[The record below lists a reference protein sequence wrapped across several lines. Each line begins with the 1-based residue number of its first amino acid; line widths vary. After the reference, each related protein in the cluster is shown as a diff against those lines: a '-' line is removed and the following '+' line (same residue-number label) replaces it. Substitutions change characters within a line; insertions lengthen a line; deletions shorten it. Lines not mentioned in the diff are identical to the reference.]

1 MESRMPKYV
10 EGVELTQE
18 GMHAIFARMGHA
30 ITSGKVYNGVPEI
43 DKGALDRQGFM
54 PVLTGVGP
62 NRTSGH
68 WIMLMKGGD
77 NQYYLFDPL
86 GKASGDSYKSI
97 LAKQVPGATLSVIPN
112 APGLNMG
119 LCGYWVASAGL
130 RAHAALNTVAPPDLA
145 TLGETITTEMTQ
157 ELTDPGYGQITGWL
171 GAVGEG
177 FPVGDP
183 KPDAK
188 ALREATEKE
197 LHVAVPEPVSLGKTT
212 GPTEVTVQ
220 PTAPKTTLP
229 PWNGFSLYTDQTVRD
244 AIKYSNT
251 NYLGTQYTG
260 PVESRPAIIA
270 GKTVYRQVHGLAH
283 TLRTMAYSEVII
295 EEARKAKLRGEPL
308 AKFKDGRT
316 IADVTPAELKKIMIA
331 QAFFVAGRDDEESAL
346 NYARYHEQ
354 SRDAFLKYVK
364 ENESTLIP
372 DVFKDQAEVDY
383 YAKVIEDKNHD
394 WESSPAHV
402 LVNKGHMVDL
412 MRVKQPPE
420 SFLENYFASLKPWVG
435 SKGAEAVFAIQRQ
448 FFHATHEAVSGF
460 DGAPYVS
467 GPKKDDHLVLSGTGQ
482 FRFVR
487 GADGEALRHPI
498 KLGEKQGALKFFP
511 ATYKLQ
517 AGEKFEFTNGS
528 LGRYVIGED
537 GQPIRNAPGKGE
549 TVGSLAFFAQSY
561 ELQGTERWMRVD
573 EFLQQEEVQ
582 KRFPGAGKVLE
593 GGKPGLNTMQY
604 DAYLNSRERADCETN
619 VDYCLGKL
627 QDAHHQAK
635 IDPVKAAVQSST
647 HTTRREAN
655 VDELAAANILKEIM
669 ANPDAIQAD
678 HVLINGQR
686 LDEKFFRGLLAKCDM
701 AIVGSLLND
710 TDIKNIDNLM
720 KHEES
725 TEFHTTGGEPVSR
738 EMIGKKWLG
747 YRADRENGRRTPEH
761 SVKMALIHMMQDGA
775 WYYTRLNAVAQG
787 RDSGSSFREVLL
799 TALMVP
805 STFKSLA
812 DVQSLE
818 YDRRLERPKTIHK
831 GLMNLPPALTQ
842 KILAQSEAIIA
853 NTTTQ
858 LFSETGPKAYQQM
871 KINHFSHILSRTCS
885 STSSHSDSASFFTN
899 GADNEN
905 NIRLDIEDPEGLLDA
920 KRVGA
925 HGLGAENEYSVY
937 LPDDVALV
945 PMQVSQGNPNVIR
958 LMAVKSPDFIPR
970 HESGY
975 AVTPFIEMQKAK
987 IAEVLS
993 AVAVESSKT
1002 SESSD
1007 YNVETNATTLLDEM
1021 KTQLLQKRRTGYI
1034 ERLLHYFNPDKDS
1047 KISVARATFLETQV
1061 VVALDEC
1068 NRVFMNPVADRE
1080 QQANLMRKAL
1090 AALPNDAA
1098 WAQFVSTE
1106 AIETKARIDVF
1117 KQEYHKKTQEYQK
1130 ETIELNVT
1138 SVLNDCTKALDKQN
1152 FAEAAQALNKLPTE
1166 KEMEGANVGQELR
1179 GQIVELR
1186 QKLSA
1191 NLESLQ
1197 RAVPAPVVVDAEK
1210 MRLRYEALV
1219 TEITKK
1225 VTDFEKVNPVNIES
1239 ASKAMSDLTAMQEEL
1254 KFLRNEKIRM
1264 HTDKD
1269 KAVEFAD
1276 IEALEIRVQETHPK
1290 LLATTLDVVTKG
1302 IDAFAQVSKKMPLAE
1317 IKQLLSSHEKGI
1329 ELIRKERIK
1338 AHGDSTEALD
1348 QSDLDALK
1356 VRIQT
1361 SKSDYI
1367 NLVLL
1372 TARDSLATRKN
1383 PATLEVNAPK
1393 VKGFL
1398 DLVADLELT
1407 ETQRADL
1414 VTYRAALGEKQQK
1427 AYPVML
1433 QLQYNSEI
1441 LMMQLR
1447 SIAEIHIDNV
1457 AQARQGLRQQLTI
1470 TETALDGFFRT
1481 VTTSLSQKEDQ
1492 LEKVYTAFKASLNN
1506 DKSSVYQLMEL
1517 LRGNNPVQLQAGLGL
1532 SKENAEQLH
1541 GLLIELKKDNVT
1553 IEEFEAK
1560 GKLITEFLTKVVDQP
1575 VSLESVSKAK
1585 NKEYYDALL
1594 KNVTSKITAFEKVKP
1609 DDPVNYAKAVA
1620 DLTSM
1625 QGALKFLKDEKT
1637 RMHIDKETAVEFSD
1651 IEALEGRLQGTQP
1664 KLINALVEKAAVD
1677 ISKLEKMKITTF
1689 PDIARATTV
1698 LNQHLKMLEFIS
1710 QERVKLHGDSV
1721 DPLEISDVNALK
1733 ARLQTVNQSMV
1744 ELLLNVANDQIVA
1757 IKDRATFAQVT
1768 PTIQACFEHID
1779 KLKVTLD
1786 TSIKAQSQ
1794 IKAIPE
1800 QQESFGVIKTKA
1812 ESGFLDLQ
1820 IKKRDLIVQ
1829 LRGVCDLHTENLAGL
1844 KVLRDVENGGLWAI
1858 TNALGISTDSRAEV
1872 RMKEIAIAK
1881 LKLDL
1886 NNPEFSSEKIIAILA
1901 GKSVA
1906 DLKDGLGISE
1916 ENATSLRALAR
1927 QLGAPKKIE
1936 ENLVLIGR
1944 VSAAIGTEP
1953 VPLVVPD
1960 EVEDDRYTY

>member
-1 MESRMPKYV
+1 MTLGESRMPKYV

-43 DKGALDRQGFM
+43 DKAALDRQGFM

-62 NRTSGH
+62 SRTSGH

-97 LAKQVPGATLSVIPN
+97 LAKQLPGATLSVIPN

-177 FPVGDP
+177 FPIGDP

-188 ALREATEKE
+188 ALREATEKG
-197 LHVAVPEPVSLGKTT
+197 LRIAVPVSVGTT
-212 GPTEVTVQ
+212 GPAEVTVQ

-229 PWNGFSLYTDQTVRD
+229 PWNGFSLYTDDTVRAALRHAND
-244 AIKYSNT
+244 K
-251 NYLGTQYTG
+251 YLGTPYTG
-260 PVESRPAIIA
+260 PVESTPVNMH
-270 GKTVYRQVHGLAH
+270 GKMVYRQVHGLAH
-283 TLRTMAYSEVII
+283 TVRTMAYSEVIV

-308 AKFKDGRT
+308 EKFKDGRT
-316 IADVTPAELKKIMIA
+316 IADVTPEELKKIMIA

-364 ENESTLIP
+364 ENEATLIP
-372 DVFKDQAEVDY
+372 DVFKDQADVDY
-383 YAKVIEDKNHD
+383 YAKVVEGKKGD
-394 WESSPAHV
+394 WEASPAHV
-402 LVNKGHMVDL
+402 LVNQSHMVDL

-420 SFLENYFASLKPWVG
+420 SFLEHYFKALKPWVS

-448 FFHATHEAVSGF
+448 FFHATHEVVTEF
-460 DGAPYVS
+460 DSRPSVPN
-467 GPKKDDHLVLSGTGQ
+467 GPRRDDHIVLSAPGQ
-482 FRFVR
+482 FRYVR
-487 GADGEALRHPI
+487 GADKKALLHPPI
-498 KLGEKQGALKFFP
+498 SPETDVLKGALKFFP
-511 ATYKLQ
+511 ATYVLQ
-517 AGEKFEFTNGS
+517 PGEKFEYTDGS

-537 GQPIRNAPGKGE
+537 GQPIRNAPKSGE

-561 ELQGTERWMRVD
+561 ELQGTQRWMRVD

-582 KRFPGAGKVLE
+582 KRFPGAAGKHLE
-593 GGKPGLNTMQY
+593 GGKAGFKPYQY
-604 DAYLNSRERADCETN
+604 FTEYVSSPERAKCETD
-619 VDYCLGKL
+619 VDYCLGQL
-627 QDAHHQAK
+627 QEAHHQAK
-635 IDPVKAAVQSST
+635 IDPVKAAVQAST

-669 ANPDAIQAD
+669 ANPDAIQVD

-686 LDEKFFRGLLAKCDM
+686 LDKKFFRGLLAKCDM

-710 TDIKNIDNLM
+710 TDIKNIDTLM
-720 KHEES
+720 KHEEG

-747 YRADRENGRRTPEH
+747 YRADRENRRGTPEH

-799 TALMVP
+799 TALMIP
-805 STFKSLA
+805 STFKSLS
-812 DVQSLE
+812 DVQALE

-853 NTTTQ
+853 NTTTE

-885 STSSHSDSASFFTN
+885 STSSHSDSASFFTH
-899 GADNEN
+899 GADNQN

-920 KRVGA
+920 KRVGL
-925 HGLGAENEYSVY
+925 HRVDAENEYSVY
-937 LPDDVALV
+937 LPDDVALI
-945 PMQVSQGNPNVIR
+945 PMEVSKGNPNVIR

-987 IAEVLS
+987 ITQVLS
-993 AVAVESSKT
+993 ALDSNKGT
-1002 SESSD
+1002 
-1007 YNVETNATTLLDEM
+1007 YNLDSNAADLLAEM
-1021 KTQLLQKRRTGYI
+1021 RRQSTQELRTGWI
-1034 ERLLHYFNPDKDS
+1034 DRLKHYWNPDKDN
-1047 KISVARATFLETQV
+1047 KISLARREFLNMQV
-1061 VVALDEC
+1061 IPALDEC
-1068 NRVFMNPVADRE
+1068 NRVLTHPVGDW
-1080 QQANLMRKAL
+1080 QQQTKLMRTAL
-1090 AALPNDAA
+1090 EQFPKDEEWAKFASKEAASIKQAMD
-1098 WAQFVSTE
+1098 
-1106 AIETKARIDVF
+1106 IF
-1117 KQEYHKKTQEYQK
+1117 KQEYHKKM
-1130 ETIELNVT
+1130 IELIVT
-1138 SVLNDCTKALDKQN
+1138 SVLNDCTTDLDKQN
-1152 FAEAAQALNKLPTE
+1152 FAEAAQVLNKLPTE
-1166 KEMEGANVGQELR
+1166 KEMEGANIGQELR

-1210 MRLRYEALV
+1210 MRVRYEALV
-1219 TEITKK
+1219 AEMTKQ
-1225 VTDFEKVNPVNIES
+1225 VTDFEKVKPVSVES
-1239 ASKAMSDLTAMQEEL
+1239 ASKAMSELTTMQEEL

-1276 IEALEIRVQETHPK
+1276 IEALEKRLQETHPK
-1290 LLATTLDVVTKG
+1290 LLASTLEVVTNEIGAYAK
-1302 IDAFAQVSKKMPLAE
+1302 ASKKMSRTAM
-1317 IKQLLSSHEKGI
+1317 KSQLGGYEKGI

-1338 AHGDSTEALD
+1338 THGESTEPLD

-1356 VRIQT
+1356 VQVQT
-1361 SKSDYI
+1361 FKKDFVDM
-1367 NLVLL
+1367 VLL
-1372 TARDSLATRKN
+1372 AAKETLATIKN
-1383 PATLEVNAPK
+1383 PSTLEANAPK
-1393 VKGFL
+1393 IKGFL

-1414 VTYRAALGEKQQK
+1414 DTYRAALGEKQQK

-1447 SIAEIHIDNV
+1447 GIAEVHLDNV
-1457 AQARQGLRQQLTI
+1457 AKARQGLREQLAV
-1470 TETALDGFFRT
+1470 TETAHGGFFRT
-1481 VTTSLSQKEDQ
+1481 VTTSLSQNEAQ
-1492 LEKVYTAFKASLNN
+1492 SEKNYAAFKVSLNN

-1517 LRGNNPVQLQAGLGL
+1517 LRKNNPGQLQAGLGL
-1532 SKENAEQLH
+1532 SKENADQLH
-1541 GLLIELKKDNVT
+1541 GLLLELKKDNVT
-1553 IEEFEAK
+1553 VEEFEAK
-1560 GKLITEFLTKVVDQP
+1560 GKLITEFLTKVGDQP
-1575 VSLESVSKAK
+1575 VSLESLSKAK

-1594 KNVTSKITAFEKVKP
+1594 KDVTQKITAFEKVKP
-1609 DDPVNYAKAVA
+1609 DDTVKYAQAVA
-1620 DLTSM
+1620 ELTSM
-1625 QGALKFLKDEKT
+1625 QGALTFLKEEKT
-1637 RMHIDKETAVEFSD
+1637 RMHTDKETAVEFSD
-1651 IEALEGRLQGTQP
+1651 IAALEGRLQRAQP
-1664 KLINALVEKAAVD
+1664 KLINDLVAKAAAD
-1677 ISKLEKMKITTF
+1677 ITKLEKMKMPSF
-1689 PDIARATTV
+1689 RDIATATTL
-1698 LNQHLKMLEFIS
+1698 LNQHLKVLEFIS

-1721 DPLEISDVNALK
+1721 APLDMSDVNALK

-1744 ELLLNVANDQIVA
+1744 ELLLNLANDQIVA
-1757 IKDRATFAQVT
+1757 IKDRASFAQVA
-1768 PTIQACFEHID
+1768 PTIRLCFDHID

-1786 TSIKAQSQ
+1786 ASVTAQRQ
-1794 IKAIPE
+1794 MEAIPE
-1800 QQESFGVIKTKA
+1800 YHKSFGVKKGKA
-1812 ESGFLDLQ
+1812 ESGVLDLQ
-1820 IKKRDLIVQ
+1820 IKKSDLITQ
-1829 LRGVCDLHTENLAGL
+1829 LRGVCNIHNDNLDQIKHVRAEQL
-1844 KVLRDVENGGLWAI
+1844 DAENGGMWAV
-1858 TNALGISTDSRAEV
+1858 TNALGITTDSRLEA
-1872 RMKEIAIAK
+1872 RMKEQAIAK
-1881 LKLDL
+1881 FKLDL
-1886 NNPEFSSEKIIAILA
+1886 NNPELSAAQIIKILA
-1901 GKSVA
+1901 GKNVA

-1916 ENATSLRALAR
+1916 ENATALHLLVR
-1927 QLGAPKKIE
+1927 QLDSAPKKIE
-1936 ENLVLIGR
+1936 ENIVLLER
-1944 VSAAIGTEP
+1944 VSVAIGAKPE
-1953 VPLVVPD
+1953 PLVVYAA
-1960 EVEDDRYTY
+1960 EEDDSFRMA